1 MSEMRT
7 QLVETATALL
17 SVGTATPE
25 AFAEAGFGQLL
36 VSEADGG
43 FGGDWGDAVEVLRL
57 VGFYQ
62 PRLDVAGLMV
72 GDDRPT
78 RPRIP
83 ELVEACPERLQG
95 SRRGLPSSQSK
106 TQDRGSPSTSS
117 GMREGP
123 NGSEWHERALATTAL
138 IGGALQRALELSIE
152 HANTRVQFGKPLGKQ
167 QAVQQALALM
177 AEEVA
182 AVAVASQAAAKA
194 RDSGDA
200 AFEIG
205 CAKLRANKAAGT
217 GGAIAHQVH
226 GAIGFT
232 QDYPLHHYTAK
243 LVEWRSAYGHDAYWA
258 EQIGQFALR
267 FSGLEL
273 WQELTRR
280 SDMGDTNS

>member
-95 SRRGLPSSQSK
+95 SRRGLPS
-106 TQDRGSPSTSS
+106 
-117 GMREGP
+117 
-123 NGSEWHERALATTAL
+123 LAVS
-138 IGGALQRALELSIE
+138 R
-152 HANTRVQFGKPLGKQ
+152 
-167 QAVQQALALM
+167 QAF
-177 AEEVA
+177 
-182 AVAVASQAAAKA
+182 
-194 RDSGDA
+194 D
-200 AFEIG
+200 
-205 CAKLRANKAAGT
+205 KLRARIKFE
-217 GGAIAHQVH
+217 V
-226 GAIGFT
+226 
-232 QDYPLHHYTAK
+232 
-243 LVEWRSAYGHDAYWA
+243 
-258 EQIGQFALR
+258 
-267 FSGLEL
+267 SGLSSFA
-273 WQELTRR
+273 RR
-280 SDMGDTNS
+280 D